1 MNTLTEDEVRA
12 ALAHLPGWSGDLTSI
27 RAEYRFTSYEAGVAF
42 AMQVALVAQRL
53 DHHPDLLIGWQR
65 VLVTFT
71 SHDAGGV
78 TKRDLRAAEAV
89 AAFAPRTSGA

>member
-12 ALAHLPGWSGDLTSI
+12 ALAPLAGWSGDLTSI
-27 RAEYRFTSYEAGVAF
+27 RAEYRFASYEAGVAF
-42 AMQVALVAQRL
+42 ATQVALVAQKL

-78 TKRDLRAAEAV
+78 TKRDIRAAEAIS
-89 AAFAPRTSGA
+89 AFAPRTSGA